1 MLANKKISALLV
13 ALLFSSAAWGGLGGI
28 AVRSNLGEVLRA
40 DIDLT
45 GAKEEDIVRVGLA
58 SIETFRDLHVDYS
71 PALSSLRFALAY
83 RSNGRPYI
91 RVLSVQPI
99 SDPYLRF
106 VVEARTASGRSI
118 REYTILL
125 DPVEYPNKADAIERS
140 ARAAPVAEPAKLKPA
155 IPEPVRTPLP
165 APVAQASAEKGDGTV
180 LVRRGQ
186 TLAHVARAIRPQGAT
201 LRQTMAAIMLANPS
215 AFQNGDPTTLRAGTR
230 LKVPAASAA
239 KSLRPARVA
248 EVLDGTAQ
256 PVRRPAKTA
265 EVPAAAP
272 APAPAA
278 PATQPVLK
286 LEQPDPAVLAQDAQL
301 KAAQQKIQELEQK
314 LQALQAGVA
323 SATVVA
329 SAPLLV
335 ASAPAAQVEAS
346 APQASVPVASA
357 PAAVP
362 VHKPVEVAS
371 EPAEEGPG
379 LVDQLMGYL
388 PLIAGGLAAV
398 LLGAAAILFLR
409 RRKRGAKSATELA
422 GASILGAG
430 TVGRV
435 SAADEAGSNT
445 FMADFTRT
453 GMNGMDAGE
462 VDPIAEAEVYL
473 AYGRDQQ
480 AEDILKDALAKDPT
494 RHEVRMK
501 LMEIYASRPDKAAF
515 EAQARE
521 LHAAFD
527 GKGTLWARAA
537 ALGLSIDPSNPLYA
551 GDQSADKPVVMAAAA
566 AAPAAIDL
574 DSELMGDLD
583 DLQAATDTLADEAVA
598 LDVEDDDP
606 LRSALFGESDA
617 KPAEVAPSLDLDDLL
632 AVPAEPEAVDVAED
646 EPELEHEDKHML
658 DFDFNLDSPEPAVQA
673 APVAAPADS
682 NDNAFDFDLSTLEGL
697 DDTPDDTAQE
707 EPAPSLDGM
716 SLSDDPLSTKLDLAR
731 VYLDMGDKEGAREVL
746 EELLAEAQGAL
757 KSEAES
763 LLAAL

>member
-58 SIETFRDLHVDYS
+58 SIETFRDLHVDYG
-71 PALSSLRFALAY
+71 PALSTLRFALAY

-140 ARAAPVAEPAKLKPA
+140 ARVAPVVEPAKLKPVT
-155 IPEPVRTPLP
+155 PEAVRTPLP
-165 APVAQASAEKGDGTV
+165 APAARASAEKGDGTV

-230 LKVPAASAA
+230 LKVPAAAAA

-248 EVLDGTAQ
+248 EVLDGSAPQ
-256 PVRRPAKTA
+256 IRRPAKAA
-265 EVPAAAP
+265 EAP
-272 APAPAA
+272 IAAPAPAA

-314 LQALQAGVA
+314 LQALQAGTA
-323 SATVVA
+323 SATVAA
-329 SAPLLV
+329 SAPLLA
-335 ASAPAAQVEAS
+335 ASEPVTHAVAS
-346 APQASVPVASA
+346 APQASIPVASA
-357 PAAVP
+357 PAAMP

-371 EPAEEGPG
+371 EPVEEGPG
-379 LVDQLMGYL
+379 LVDQVMGYL

-409 RRKRGAKSATELA
+409 RRKRAAKSATELA

-551 GDQSADKPVVMAAAA
+551 GEQSAGQPVVMAAAA
-566 AAPAAIDL
+566 AAPVSIDL
-574 DSELMGDLD
+574 DSELMGEVD
-583 DLQAATDTLADEAVA
+583 DLKPEADTLADEAVA

-606 LRSALFGESDA
+606 LRNALFGETDA
-617 KPAEVAPSLDLDDLL
+617 KPAEAAPVLDLDDLL
-632 AVPAEPEAVDVAED
+632 AVPAEPETAAVTEAAAEVEQD
-646 EPELEHEDKHML
+646 DKHML

-673 APVAAPADS
+673 EPVTAPADS

-697 DDTPDDTAQE
+697 DDTPDATSQE

-763 LLAAL
+763 LLASL

>member
-28 AVRSNLGEVLRA
+28 AVHSNLGEVLRA

-71 PALSSLRFALAY
+71 PALGSLRFALAY
-83 RSNGRPYI
+83 RSNGRPYV
-91 RVLSVQPI
+91 RVLSVQPV

-140 ARAAPVAEPAKLKPA
+140 ARVAPVVEPAKLRPA
-155 IPEPVRTPLP
+155 TPEAVRTPLP
-165 APVAQASAEKGDGTV
+165 APAAQASAEKGDGTV

-201 LRQTMAAIMLANPS
+201 VRQTMAAIMLANPS

-230 LKVPAASAA
+230 LKVPAAAA
-239 KSLRPARVA
+239 ARSLRPAREA
-248 EVLDGTAQ
+248 EVLDGSAPQ
-256 PVRRPAKTA
+256 IRRPAKAA
-265 EVPAAAP
+265 EAPIAAP
-272 APAPAA
+272 APAV

-314 LQALQAGVA
+314 LQALQAGTA
-323 SATVVA
+323 SATVAA
-329 SAPLLV
+329 SAPLLAASEPV
-335 ASAPAAQVEAS
+335 AHAVAS
-346 APQASVPVASA
+346 APQASIPVASA

-371 EPAEEGPG
+371 EPVEEGPG

-409 RRKRGAKSATELA
+409 RRKRATKTAADLA

-501 LMEIYASRPDKAAF
+501 LMEIYASRPDKVAF

-551 GDQSADKPVVMAAAA
+551 SDPSADKPVVMAAAI
-566 AAPAAIDL
+566 AAPVSIDL
-574 DSELMGDLD
+574 DSELMGETGDLKPV
-583 DLQAATDTLADEAVA
+583 ADTLADEAVA

-606 LRSALFGESDA
+606 LRSALFGSDET
-617 KPAEVAPSLDLDDLL
+617 KPVEEASALDLDDLL
-632 AVPAEPEAVDVAED
+632 AVPAEPETAAVAEAEAEVEQD
-646 EPELEHEDKHML
+646 DKHML

-673 APVAAPADS
+673 EPVTAPADS

-697 DDTPDDTAQE
+697 DDTPDAATRE

-746 EELLAEAQGAL
+746 EELLTEAQGAL

-763 LLAAL
+763 LLASL